1 VFEGREQFSVSHEAL
16 TGGKYLWLASTVEKN
31 SSFLRHYCTYR
42 KLRSF
47 GVLPPQQP
55 CSTDRTNRFLKNCT
69 CRVEASSF
77 EFFPRVAFRNGAFQF
92 EIEIYIVNR
101 SDEA

>member
-1 VFEGREQFSVSHEAL
+1 MVGLQLKKIPLSCFIIAL
-16 TGGKYLWLASTVEKN
+16 KHTESCGA
-31 SSFLRHYCTYR
+31 
-42 KLRSF
+42 F

-77 EFFPRVAFRNGAFQF
+77 EFFRRVAFRNGAFQF